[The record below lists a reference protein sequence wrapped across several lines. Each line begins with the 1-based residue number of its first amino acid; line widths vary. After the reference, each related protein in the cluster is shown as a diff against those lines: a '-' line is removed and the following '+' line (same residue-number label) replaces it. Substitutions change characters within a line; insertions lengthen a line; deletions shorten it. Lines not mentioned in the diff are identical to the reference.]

1 MLTVCPTCSSAYE
14 VDDAHVARGA
24 QVRCSFCHD
33 VWRLEAPRPQAAAE
47 PRSAP
52 TIDVEASA
60 ARSGPEPYPFDEHPR
75 RRASSAPPARRAVSL
90 APRRALVG
98 LLAAAAVSAALAGRE
113 AVVARAPVA
122 ARFYAAI
129 GLPVNLSGVEFRN
142 VKSVVA
148 EENGARILAVT
159 GEVANL
165 RDRTTPLPPLRVS
178 VHGGDGRQIYVWTA
192 DAPKSKL
199 AAGETTSFRTRLAAP
214 PDKARDVKVT
224 LAEATASEKTKK

>member
-33 VWRLEAPRPQAAAE
+33 VWRLEAPRPQA
-47 PRSAP
+47 RCAP

-60 ARSGPEPYPFDEHPR
+60 ARSGPEPYPFDETPA
-75 RRASSAPPARRAVSL
+75 RRASSPPPAPRAVSL

-192 DAPKSKL
+192 EAPKSKL

-214 PDKARDVKVT
+214 PDKARDVRVT